1 MNGTNVRR
9 FGPSEKDFPVLQ
21 ACARPVSTAWSA
33 ASVAAI
39 VEGPPHAIPPV
50 AMPSA
55 PLLPGLDLWDLW
67 PVQLADGTT
76 ARFAGDKLWMILSA
90 PRLPDPDQ
98 RHNIARIR
106 LVRESASGWH
116 DCGNLLPDGLNPGSR
131 EWAGSALYDPE
142 TQLLTLFYTVA
153 GFPGEARASF
163 AQRLFQTSARLDWAD
178 GAPQLGSWSEPSESI
193 RADGVDYVVVD
204 HAEGVPGMIKGFRDP
219 AHFRDPAD
227 GSSWLVFTGSLQPSP
242 SAWNGCIGVARATD
256 AGLTTWALL
265 PPLITA
271 DDLCNEQERP
281 HLIHRDGRYYLF
293 WSTQRRVFAPHG
305 PTGPNGLY
313 GMVADAVTGP
323 WQPLNGTG
331 LIAAN
336 PPETPLQTY
345 SWWVDADLVVHGF
358 TDFPA
363 VAPGTVEDDAAWRR
377 AHFGGVP
384 APRFSIVLDGAR
396 AWVDKAA

>member
-1 MNGTNVRR
+1 VPKPEGII
-9 FGPSEKDFPVLQ
+9 VLQ
-21 ACARPVSTAWSA
+21 ARAASPQPSPKPRTTAWSPA
-33 ASVAAI
+33 AVAAI
-39 VEGPPHAIPPV
+39 VEGDPHTIPPV
-50 AMPSA
+50 PAGA
-55 PLLPGLDLWDLW
+55 AALLPGLDLWDLW

-76 ARFAGDKLWMILSA
+76 ARFAGDALWMILSA
-90 PRLPDPDQ
+90 PVLSDPDL
-98 RHNIARIR
+98 RHNVARIR

-116 DCGNLLPDGLNPGSR
+116 DCGNLLPDGFNPGSR
-131 EWAGSALYDPE
+131 EWAGSALFDPA
-142 TQLLTLFYTVA
+142 TAQLTLFYTVA
-153 GFPGEARASF
+153 GFPGEERASF
-163 AQRLFQTSARLDWAD
+163 AQRLFQTSARLDWVD
-178 GAPQLGSWSEPSESI
+178 GAPQLGAWSEPVESI

-204 HAEGVPGMIKGFRDP
+204 QTEGVPGMIKGFRDP

-227 GSSWLVFTGSLQPSP
+227 GSRWLVFTGSLQASA
-242 SAWNGCIGVARATD
+242 SAWNGCIGLARAV
-256 AGLTTWALL
+256 GEGVEQWELL
-265 PPLITA
+265 PPLVSA

-281 HLIHRDGRYYLF
+281 HLIARDGRYYLF

-323 WQPLNGTG
+323 YRPLNGTG

-336 PPETPLQTY
+336 PPEAPIQTY

-358 TDFPA
+358 DDFA
-363 VAPGTVEDDAAWRR
+363 GVGPGGFVDDPEWRR

-384 APRFSIVLDGAR
+384 APRFRIVLDGDR